1 MGSVAILTSEKK
13 IDNFFSIEIFLE
25 KTIKMS
31 TKTKKSLCYIKKVE
45 AILVVHDMRAL
56 WEKKIFA
63 SKKHDFWLKIT
74 TNQSHQKIRIWKKN
88 CVLVCFFCMTVKQKM
103 KEKYLRP
110 TTKMDWT
117 KKLIIKDLKKCKVP
131 FWFLFPPLIIAYR

>member
-31 TKTKKSLCYIKKVE
+31 TKTKKSLLHKKIE

-56 WEKKIFA
+56 
-63 SKKHDFWLKIT
+63 
-74 TNQSHQKIRIWKKN
+74 
-88 CVLVCFFCMTVKQKM
+88 
-103 KEKYLRP
+103 
-110 TTKMDWT
+110 
-117 KKLIIKDLKKCKVP
+117 
-131 FWFLFPPLIIAYR
+131 

>member
-13 IDNFFSIEIFLE
+13 IDNFFFSIEIFLE

-56 WEKKIFA
+56 
-63 SKKHDFWLKIT
+63 
-74 TNQSHQKIRIWKKN
+74 
-88 CVLVCFFCMTVKQKM
+88 
-103 KEKYLRP
+103 
-110 TTKMDWT
+110 
-117 KKLIIKDLKKCKVP
+117 
-131 FWFLFPPLIIAYR
+131 

>member
-31 TKTKKSLCYIKKVE
+31 TKTKKKSLLHKKVE

-56 WEKKIFA
+56 
-63 SKKHDFWLKIT
+63 
-74 TNQSHQKIRIWKKN
+74 
-88 CVLVCFFCMTVKQKM
+88 
-103 KEKYLRP
+103 
-110 TTKMDWT
+110 
-117 KKLIIKDLKKCKVP
+117 
-131 FWFLFPPLIIAYR
+131 

>member
-31 TKTKKSLCYIKKVE
+31 TKTKKKSLLHKKSRSNSCCAWYE
-45 AILVVHDMRAL
+45 GSLR
-56 WEKKIFA
+56 KKIFA

-88 CVLVCFFCMTVKQKM
+88 CVLVCFFCMTVKKNER
-103 KEKYLRP
+103 KIFAPHYKNGLN
-110 TTKMDWT
+110 
-117 KKLIIKDLKKCKVP
+117 KKLIIKDLKNAK
-131 FWFLFPPLIIAYR
+131 FLFDFYSHP

>member
-31 TKTKKSLCYIKKVE
+31 TKTKKKSLCYIKKVE

-56 WEKKIFA
+56 
-63 SKKHDFWLKIT
+63 
-74 TNQSHQKIRIWKKN
+74 
-88 CVLVCFFCMTVKQKM
+88 
-103 KEKYLRP
+103 
-110 TTKMDWT
+110 
-117 KKLIIKDLKKCKVP
+117 
-131 FWFLFPPLIIAYR
+131 

>member
-74 TNQSHQKIRIWKKN
+74 TNQSHQKIRIWKKKL
-88 CVLVCFFCMTVKQKM
+88 CASVFFLYDC
-103 KEKYLRP
+103 
-110 TTKMDWT
+110 
-117 KKLIIKDLKKCKVP
+117 
-131 FWFLFPPLIIAYR
+131 

>member
-31 TKTKKSLCYIKKVE
+31 TKTKKSLCYIKIRSNSCCAWYE
-45 AILVVHDMRAL
+45 GSLR
-56 WEKKIFA
+56 KKIFA
-63 SKKHDFWLKIT
+63 SKKHDFWLLPP
-74 TNQSHQKIRIWKKN
+74 TNHIKKSEFEKKN
-88 CVLVCFFCMTVKQKM
+88 CVLVCFFCMTVKQKNER
-103 KEKYLRP
+103 KIFAPHYKNGLN
-110 TTKMDWT
+110 

>member
-56 WEKKIFA
+56 
-63 SKKHDFWLKIT
+63 
-74 TNQSHQKIRIWKKN
+74 
-88 CVLVCFFCMTVKQKM
+88 
-103 KEKYLRP
+103 
-110 TTKMDWT
+110 
-117 KKLIIKDLKKCKVP
+117 
-131 FWFLFPPLIIAYR
+131 